1 MQRKSLFNVSR
12 HVFNLVQTRSYTT
25 KPEKIGFIGLGNMG
39 FRMAPHLVQKG
50 TPQTSLFVF
59 DTNDKAVHT
68 LVDQS
73 KSQNLSVQGCGSPNE
88 VFEQCDVVITMLP
101 GPVQVEQVYKS
112 ASNSLHDNQLLIDA
126 STIDPE
132 TSKRVNDLVRKRNQ
146 SVDVLDAPVSGGV
159 GGAQAGTLTFMCG
172 GTKSAF
178 GRAQPFLSRM
188 GKNVV
193 HCGEQVGMGQSVK
206 ICNNLVLGIS
216 MSAVSEAM
224 VLGTR
229 LGIDPKILAQIFNTS
244 SARCWSSDT
253 YNPYPGVMEN
263 VPSSRNYEGGF
274 ASNLMLKD
282 LMLAQKAAESARM
295 DLPLGKQVSKF
306 YEEMRDKE
314 DMGNKDFS
322 AVLEFFK
329 RKANK

>member
-1 MQRKSLFNVSR
+1 MLRKTLSSSLRFAQRNYA
-12 HVFNLVQTRSYTT
+12 T
-25 KPEKIGFIGLGNMG
+25 EKIGFIGLGNMG
-39 FRMAPHLVQKG
+39 IRMAPHLVRKSNTG
-50 TPQTSLFVF
+50 SLYVF
-59 DTNDKAVHT
+59 DTNDKAVNT
-68 LVDQS
+68 LIDQS
-73 KSQNLSVQGCGSPNE
+73 KSENTQIEGCGSPIE
-88 VFEQCDVVITMLP
+88 VFEKCDIVITMLP
-101 GPVQVEQVYKS
+101 GPVQVEQVYMS
-112 ASNSLHDNQLLIDA
+112 ASGSLHDKQLLIDA

-132 TSKRVNDLVRKRNQ
+132 TSKRVNAFLKRKNDT
-146 SVDVLDAPVSGGV
+146 VDVIDAPVSGGV
-159 GGAQAGTLTFMCG
+159 GGAAAGTLTFMCG
-172 GTKSAF
+172 GPKTAF
-178 GRAQPFLSRM
+178 DRAQPYLQRM

-244 SARCWSSDT
+244 SGRCWSSDT

-282 LMLAQKAAESARM
+282 LMLAQKAAESAGM
-295 DLPLGKQVSKF
+295 ELPLGKLTSKF
-306 YEEMRDKE
+306 YEEMRDVQ

-329 RKANK
+329 RKAEKN